1 NDSQGNSD
9 DLIMNFNP
17 SVIAANSY
25 LKFDVAYAR
34 WGSGYSD
41 TLEVL
46 ASTDCGQTYQSL
58 YMKGGTDLA
67 TSPDF
72 QDYFT
77 PNSSQWRTDSVD
89 LAGYSAE
96 SNLQIAFRNIG
107 RYGNVLYLDNIN
119 IGNLA
124 ILNEIEISSLHV
136 YPNPI
141 KNGTCLTWNS
151 SINESVT
158 LRIFDPKGKQIFVK
172 QVDGNQLVI
181 PENMKSGNY
190 LIQFQYA
197 NTIYNRPLIII
208 D

>member
-1 NDSQGNSD
+1 
-9 DLIMNFNP
+9 
-17 SVIAANSY
+17 
-25 LKFDVAYAR
+25 
-34 WGSGYSD
+34 
-41 TLEVL
+41 
-46 ASTDCGQTYQSL
+46 
-58 YMKGGTDLA
+58 
-67 TSPDF
+67 
-72 QDYFT
+72 
-77 PNSSQWRTDSVD
+77 
-89 LAGYSAE
+89 
-96 SNLQIAFRNIG
+96 
-107 RYGNVLYLDNIN
+107 VLYLDNIN

-124 ILNEIEISSLHV
+124 LLNEIEISSLHL

-151 SINESVT
+151 SINEPVT